1 MCAATPSSP
10 AAKAQRN
17 ADRKSNAGSTPDPW
31 EACVKIEYGGDRS
44 LAWSVREELL
54 ATPREG
60 WPQAEERL
68 LKTLALPGG
77 TEAGRAFVC
86 QMLALVGTPKS
97 VPALA
102 ALLKDAKFTES
113 ARYAL
118 DAIPGAEASTALR
131 DGLGAVEGRAKAG
144 MIGSIA
150 MRGDTSA
157 RYSLAAIKGNPSESA
172 IVREAATRALER
184 LANAKA

>member
-44 LAWSVREELL
+44 LSWSVREELL

-68 LKTLALPGG
+68 LKALALPGG

-118 DAIPGAEASTALR
+118 DAIPGPEASTALR
-131 DGLGAVEGRAKAG
+131 DGLGVVEGRAKAG

-157 RYSLAAIKGNPSESA
+157 RYSLAAIKGNPSELA
-172 IVREAATRALER
+172 IVREAATRALEH
-184 LANAKA
+184 LATAKA